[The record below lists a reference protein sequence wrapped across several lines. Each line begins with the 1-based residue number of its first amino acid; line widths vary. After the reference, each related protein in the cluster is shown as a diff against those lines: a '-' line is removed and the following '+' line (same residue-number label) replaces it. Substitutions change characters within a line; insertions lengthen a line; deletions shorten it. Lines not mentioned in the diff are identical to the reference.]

1 LPNLN
6 SVLGLSI
13 TTVNVN
19 QNQSTINVSLQGIV
33 LASSQIFY
41 DQFVP
46 CPTTGFVVPSIP
58 GGSAFDVYVRNLSLT
73 NVLNV
78 TLTPTGGS
86 AFTVALN
93 FATSSSTTGG
103 IFMVWGTTQAVGGFS
118 ALTLTGVGATV
129 PAELYLA
136 S

>member
-6 SVLGLSI
+6 SILGLTI
-13 TTVNVN
+13 ATVNVS
-19 QNQSTINVSLQGIV
+19 QNQSTINVSLQGV
-33 LASSQIFY
+33 QLASSQIFY
-41 DQFVP
+41 DQYAP
-46 CPTTGFVVPSIP
+46 CPTTGLVIPIP
-58 GGSAFDVYVRNLSLT
+58 GGTAYDVYVRNLSLT

-93 FATSSSTTGG
+93 FAASSSTTGG
-103 IFMVWGTTQAVGGFS
+103 IFLVWGTTESSGGFT
-118 ALTLTGVGATV
+118 AMTLTGVSATV
-129 PAELYLA
+129 AAEVYLA